1 MSDSF
6 KTFPKPILVSNSTD
20 FDPSRK
26 DRFGHKFK
34 YLEQHIS
41 FKDEILEAP
50 LESVL
55 EYEQIN
61 IELHS
66 LPDEKPRSST
76 PKPHI
81 RKEKMN
87 KKGCS
92 CSIQ

>member
-6 KTFPKPILVSNSTD
+6 KTFPKPILISNSTD
-20 FDPSRK
+20 FDPTRK

-50 LESVL
+50 LESVV
-55 EYEQIN
+55 EYEQIK
-61 IELHS
+61 IELIS
-66 LPDEKPRSST
+66 LPEEKCKSST
-76 PKPHI
+76 STPPI
-81 RKEKMN
+81 RKIKSN